1 MKSVI
6 NKLIV
11 LSLISLLFTSCSA
24 IESIFKAGMGVGI
37 FIVIAILAI
46 IVYIISKFSD
56 KK

>member
-11 LSLISLLFTSCSA
+11 LSLTSLLFTSCSA

>member
-46 IVYIISKFSD
+46 IVYIISKFSG